1 MRAVLSASEAN
12 ATVAPATKLQSYESV
27 KSQCRKSVLPAV
39 IKEYREKCSLEM
51 LQPLT
56 QGQNLT
62 IVGQDRT
69 HTTHSHTDAHWY
81 TLSKTIR
88 IVWWG
93 IFRAKLSGGEISATD
108 GWTFF
113 FSHNCTWF
121 LLSKIPFPSATEVI
135 SLYRPLRV
143 VPPHQLPLRHPPLF
157 CKDKHWSN
165 THLNSALL

>member
-12 ATVAPATKLQSYESV
+12 ATIAPATKLQSYESV

-113 FSHNCTWF
+113 FPTTAHGSFSQRSLFPQPQRSLAYTDHWESCHHINCPWDILPCSVRTNTG
-121 LLSKIPFPSATEVI
+121 ATHI
-135 SLYRPLRV
+135 
-143 VPPHQLPLRHPPLF
+143 
-157 CKDKHWSN
+157 
-165 THLNSALL
+165 